1 MNQTERII
9 GSEILRKLP
18 YEPNSQQMEIIAAL
32 SKFVAD
38 TDDRSVF
45 LLNGYAGTGK
55 TSLAGALVAA
65 LPALRRQAV
74 LLAPTGR
81 AAKVFAAYSRHSAF
95 TIHRKI
101 YQSRRYNPEDSHFC
115 LARNNHKNTLFIVD
129 EASMIA
135 NNASEGAV
143 FGTGCLLDDLITYVY
158 SGDGCR
164 LILLGDVAQLP
175 PVGYT
180 DSPALAPATL
190 QGFGLTVYSFSLT
203 EVARQ
208 RSSSGILHNAT
219 MIRQIIASG
228 KLEAPTLEISGFD
241 DVEVVSGEFLSE
253 KVEECYAQ
261 EGGAVETIII
271 TRSNKRA
278 VMFNQGIRARVL
290 YMDAEITTGDML
302 LVAKNNYFW
311 AADYDGIDFI
321 ANGDVAVVK
330 RISEVTEEYG
340 FRFADVT
347 LEFPDYNNAE
357 IDAKIILD
365 ALYAE
370 SPALSREQNNNL
382 YLRVMDDYAHI
393 TRKSE
398 KYKRLKQDPFFNALQ
413 VKFAYSVTCHKA
425 QGGQWR
431 NVFVD
436 MGYIPEEAF
445 SNVDFYRWLYTS
457 FTRAT
462 DHIFLINP
470 PLATR

>member
-1 MNQTERII
+1 MNEKERFI
-9 GSEILRKLP
+9 GTEILRQLP
-18 YEPNSQQMEIIAAL
+18 YEPNEQQLEIVAAL
-32 SKFVAD
+32 CKFVAD
-38 TDDRSVF
+38 PDERTAF

-55 TSLAGALVAA
+55 TSMAGALVNA
-65 LPALRRQAV
+65 LPALRMRAV

-81 AAKVFAAYSRHSAF
+81 AAKVFSGYSGHSAF

-101 YQSRRYNPEDSHFC
+101 YQSKRYNPEDAHFS
-115 LARNNHKNTLFIVD
+115 LARNNHKHTLFIVD

-158 SGDGCR
+158 SGEGCR

-180 DSPALAPATL
+180 DSPALSPATL
-190 QGFGLTVYSFSLT
+190 QGFGLTVYSYSLT
-203 EVARQ
+203 QVARQ
-208 RSSSGILHNAT
+208 RQESGILYNAT
-219 MIRQIIASG
+219 MIRSIIASG
-228 KLEAPTLEISGFD
+228 KLEKPTLEVTKFPDI
-241 DVEVVSGEFLSE
+241 EVVSGEFLSE
-253 KVEECYAQ
+253 KVEDCYAS
-261 EGGAVETIII
+261 EDGRENTIII

-302 LVAKNNYFW
+302 LVAKNNYYW
-311 AADYDGIDFI
+311 AADYDDIDFI
-321 ANGDVAVVK
+321 ANGDVAIVK
-330 RISEVTEEYG
+330 RISEVTQLYG
-340 FRFADVT
+340 FRFADAT
-347 LEFPDYNNAE
+347 LEFPDYNHIE
-357 IDAKIILD
+357 IDTKIILD

-370 SPALSREQNNNL
+370 APSLTREQNNNL
-382 YLRVMDDYAHI
+382 YLNVMADYADI

-398 KYKRLKQDPFFNALQ
+398 KYKRLKEDPYFNALQ

-436 MGYIPEEAF
+436 MGYLPEEAY

-462 DHIFLINP
+462 DHIYLINP
-470 PLATR
+470 PLATK